1 MRFAPEAFYS
11 IDGIDS
17 DWIGDQFRQDMESMG
32 IEGGRLA
39 ADSTT
44 GRESMPS
51 YPITIVNENGFT
63 DVVRDPETGEPLRW
77 RPDFRETEEY
87 KDLVEAP
94 GKAIESAKLRRE
106 RKMSIKASSI
116 LREIK
121 QRVNL
126 NFPESKGNPEY
137 FESEEGKIAV
147 RMAVRNMVVMGKADK
162 VDEKEILSGFGIE
175 GVE

>member
-1 MRFAPEAFYS
+1 
-11 IDGIDS
+11 
-17 DWIGDQFRQDMESMG
+17 
-32 IEGGRLA
+32 
-39 ADSTT
+39 
-44 GRESMPS
+44 MPS